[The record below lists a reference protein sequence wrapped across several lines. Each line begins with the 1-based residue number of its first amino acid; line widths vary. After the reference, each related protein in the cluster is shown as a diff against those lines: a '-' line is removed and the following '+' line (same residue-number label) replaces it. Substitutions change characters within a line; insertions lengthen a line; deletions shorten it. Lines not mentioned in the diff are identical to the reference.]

1 MVVFPFANCTAN
13 KRGGKP
19 YGVRRQRAA
28 AAAVEL
34 AIIAPFL
41 GMLIIGMF
49 ELSRGLMAK
58 ETLCNSARKG
68 CRTGILKQYGNSDI
82 FNDVV
87 NVMRDNGYDSS
98 KFNPPPPTGPL
109 SGQTY
114 IGAVTITV
122 TDPSGNP
129 LDESLDAAPGS
140 KVTVQVSIP
149 VSSVMWATAN
159 FLQATVIESD
169 VMVMMKQ

>member
-1 MVVFPFANCTAN
+1 MIVLPFRKFDLKKDPGYRNLT
-13 KRGGKP
+13 
-19 YGVRRQRAA
+19 QRTRPG

-41 GMLIIGMF
+41 GMLIVGMF
-49 ELSRGLMAK
+49 ELSRGMMAK

-68 CRTGILKQYGNSDI
+68 CRTGVLRQYSNTDI
-82 FNDVV
+82 YNDSV

-98 KFNPPPPTGPL
+98 KFNPPPPSGPIP
-109 SGQTY
+109 GQTY
-114 IGAVTITV
+114 IGSVTITV
-122 TDPSGNP
+122 TDPNNVTLS
-129 LDESLDAAPGS
+129 DSLDAPPGS
-140 KVTVQVSIP
+140 TVTVQISIP

-159 FLQATVIESD
+159 FLQASVIESD